1 MSDEPVTQLPI
12 DPLHPPHDPV
22 PLTPVP
28 TEIMAEWPA
37 GTFLENLA
45 CDLDGR
51 SWLVTSPTDCAVYRV
66 GLDKSVHTAARFVGT
81 PTGIVTH
88 PVWGTL
94 AAVGT
99 QGRTDWRL
107 FRITEDG
114 AQPVCDLPDVLGVN
128 GIIWAGDRLL
138 VADSPRSLVVTVD
151 VAGGTADVWLQHPLI
166 APVNAGSPLPGING
180 LDVDGDWVLMTSSDR
195 GLVLRV
201 RMTSPDPA
209 ADLEVVAERLVG
221 DDFAVASDGR
231 IFVATHTFHSVL
243 CLHPDGRRE
252 DVAGHDQAIAGS
264 TSVAV
269 GNFPSPALYVT
280 TTGGLLS
287 PPGDEVEPARLVR
300 VDALRTATA

>member
-1 MSDEPVTQLPI
+1 
-12 DPLHPPHDPV
+12 
-22 PLTPVP
+22 
-28 TEIMAEWPA
+28 MAEWPA

-51 SWLVTSPTDCAVYRV
+51 SWLVTSPTDCAIYRV
-66 GLDKSVHTAARFVGT
+66 GPDKSVHTAARFDGT
-81 PTGIVTH
+81 PTGIVTR

-99 QGRTDWRL
+99 QGQTDWRL
-107 FRITEDG
+107 FRIAEGG
-114 AQPVCDLPDVLGVN
+114 AQPICDLPGVLGAN
-128 GIIWAGDRLL
+128 GITWAGDRLL

-151 VAGGTADVWLQHPLI
+151 AADGTTDVWLQHPLI

-195 GLVLRV
+195 GLLLRV
-201 RMTSPDPA
+201 PMTSPDPP

-221 DDFAVASDGR
+221 DDFAVAPDGR

-243 CLHPDGRRE
+243 CLEPDGRRE
-252 DVAGHDQAIAGS
+252 DVAGHDQGIAGS

-287 PPGDEVEPARLVR
+287 PLGDEVEPARLVR